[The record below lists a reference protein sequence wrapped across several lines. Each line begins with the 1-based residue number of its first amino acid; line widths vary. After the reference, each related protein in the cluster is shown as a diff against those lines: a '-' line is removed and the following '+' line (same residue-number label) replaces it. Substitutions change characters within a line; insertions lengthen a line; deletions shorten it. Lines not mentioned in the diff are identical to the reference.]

1 MKYKIILILFLTS
14 CSNYSYNNKSSFSYY
29 GKGFAYIEK
38 IQTSDSKDDVY
49 ISHNRLKIGTK
60 VRITNP
66 NNKKFIERIVKK
78 KINYDNFYKIL
89 ISQQTAVKL
98 ELDLNFPY
106 VEINEIKSNKS
117 FIAKKAVMENI
128 EKKIANKAPV
138 SKINISNLSVKNKIK
153 PLKKKTYSIIVAEFY
168 SLKSAKTLQERL
180 MIILENSNY
189 QLIYIDKKNDKSY
202 ELLMG
207 PYNTIN
213 KLKNDYIVLN
223 DSNFEDLDIII
234 ND

>member
-14 CSNYSYNNKSSFSYY
+14 CSNYTYNNKSSFSYY

-38 IQTSDSKDDVY
+38 IQTFDKKDDVY
-49 ISHNRLKIGTK
+49 ISHNLLKIGTK
-60 VRITNP
+60 MRITNP
-66 NNKKFIERIVKK
+66 NNKKFIELIVKK
-78 KINYDNFYKIL
+78 KKKYDNFYKIL
-89 ISQQTAVKL
+89 ISEQIAKKL

-106 VEINEIKSNKS
+106 VEVNEIKQNKS

-128 EKKIANKAPV
+128 EKKIANKAPI
-138 SKINISNLSVKNKIK
+138 SKINISNLS
-153 PLKKKTYSIIVAEFY
+153 KKKNFKYSKKKNYSIIVAEFY
-168 SLKSAKTLQERL
+168 SLESAKALQERL
-180 MIILENSNY
+180 MLILEDSNY
-189 QLIYIDKKNDKSY
+189 QLIYINKKNAKSY

-213 KLKNDYIVLN
+213 KLKNDYIVLS

-234 ND
+234 NE